1 MQVLDQAGQICLN
14 HLRQRGHHMVV
25 GTERMPMNEKDRALD
40 AWLVANARLGDKRA
54 MAQLVELRGPRLI
67 AHATR
72 LLGEHD
78 GASDV
83 AQEAWVDILRGLR
96 GLRDGRVFL
105 PWALRIVSRKVARE
119 IRREHR
125 GRRLDAAVEAKKSP
139 AS

>member
-1 MQVLDQAGQICLN
+1 
-14 HLRQRGHHMVV
+14 
-25 GTERMPMNEKDRALD
+25 MNEKDRALD

-119 IRREHR
+119 IRRVHR